1 MKDNFKE
8 KKKVVDQEV
17 LESPETKPEN
27 EITTEV
33 EEPENEITTEVE
45 EPPKKEKVLGTVVN
59 CPRLRVREHPSI
71 NAVVA
76 AEIDEGSEVVINEDK
91 SAEEFYSVITATGLE
106 GYCMKDYIQLK

>member
-8 KKKVVDQEV
+8 EKKVVDKKV

-27 EITTEV
+27 EITTEA
-33 EEPENEITTEVE
+33 EEPA
-45 EPPKKEKVLGTVVN
+45 KKEKVLGTVVN

-91 SAEEFYSVITATGLE
+91 STEEFYSVITVTGLE

>member
-8 KKKVVDQEV
+8 EKKVVDKKV
-17 LESPETKPEN
+17 LESPETKPA
-27 EITTEV
+27 
-33 EEPENEITTEVE
+33 NEITTEVE
-45 EPPKKEKVLGTVVN
+45 EPPKKEKVLGIVVN

-91 SAEEFYSVITATGLE
+91 STEEFYSVITVTGLE

>member
-17 LESPETKPEN
+17 LEFPETK
-27 EITTEV
+27 
-33 EEPENEITTEVE
+33 PENEITTEVE

-91 SAEEFYSVITATGLE
+91 STEEFYSVITATGLE
-106 GYCMKDYIQLK
+106 GYCMKDYIQAK

>member
-8 KKKVVDQEV
+8 EKKVVDKKV
-17 LESPETKPEN
+17 LESPETK
-27 EITTEV
+27 
-33 EEPENEITTEVE
+33 PENEITTEVE

-91 SAEEFYSVITATGLE
+91 STEEFYSVITATGLE
-106 GYCMKDYIQLK
+106 GYCMKDYIQAK

>member
-8 KKKVVDQEV
+8 EKKVVDKKV
-17 LESPETKPEN
+17 LESPETK
-27 EITTEV
+27 
-33 EEPENEITTEVE
+33 PENEITTEVE

-91 SAEEFYSVITATGLE
+91 STEEFYSVVTTTGLE
-106 GYCMKDYIQLK
+106 GYCMKDYIQVK

>member
-1 MKDNFKE
+1 M
-8 KKKVVDQEV
+8 KKKSLLFLILSFLCIGLV
-17 LESPETKPEN
+17 SGCG
-27 EITTEV
+27 
-33 EEPENEITTEVE
+33 EEKFSITTEVE

-91 SAEEFYSVITATGLE
+91 STEEFYSVVTATGLE
-106 GYCMKDYIQLK
+106 GYCMKDYIQVK

>member
-17 LESPETKPEN
+17 LESPEIK
-27 EITTEV
+27 
-33 EEPENEITTEVE
+33 PENEITTEVE

-91 SAEEFYSVITATGLE
+91 STEEFYSVITATGLE
-106 GYCMKDYIQLK
+106 GYCMKDYIQVK

>member
-8 KKKVVDQEV
+8 EKKVVDKKV
-17 LESPETKPEN
+17 LESPETK
-27 EITTEV
+27 
-33 EEPENEITTEVE
+33 PENEITTEVE

-91 SAEEFYSVITATGLE
+91 STEEFYSVITVTGLE

>member
-8 KKKVVDQEV
+8 EKKVVDKKV
-17 LESPETKPEN
+17 LESPETK
-27 EITTEV
+27 
-33 EEPENEITTEVE
+33 PENEITTEVE

-91 SAEEFYSVITATGLE
+91 STEEFYSVITATGLE
-106 GYCMKDYIQLK
+106 GYCMKDYIQVK

>member
-33 EEPENEITTEVE
+33 EEP
-45 EPPKKEKVLGTVVN
+45 PKKEKALGTVAN

-91 SAEEFYSVITATGLE
+91 STEEFYSVVTATGLE
-106 GYCMKDYIQLK
+106 GYCMKDYIQVK

>member
-8 KKKVVDQEV
+8 EKKVVDKKV
-17 LESPETKPEN
+17 LESPETK
-27 EITTEV
+27 
-33 EEPENEITTEVE
+33 PENEITTEVE

-91 SAEEFYSVITATGLE
+91 STEEFYSVITDTGLE
-106 GYCMKDYIQLK
+106 GYCMKDYIQVK

>member
-8 KKKVVDQEV
+8 EKKVVDKKV
-17 LESPETKPEN
+17 LESPETK
-27 EITTEV
+27 
-33 EEPENEITTEVE
+33 PENEITTEVE

-76 AEIDEGSEVVINEDK
+76 AEIDEGSEVVINEDE
-91 SAEEFYSVITATGLE
+91 STEEFYSVITATGLE

>member
-8 KKKVVDQEV
+8 EKKVVDKKV

-33 EEPENEITTEVE
+33 EEP
-45 EPPKKEKVLGTVVN
+45 PKKENALGIVVN

-91 SAEEFYSVITATGLE
+91 STEEFYSVITATGLE

>member
-8 KKKVVDQEV
+8 EKKVVDKKV
-17 LESPETKPEN
+17 LESPETKQ
-27 EITTEV
+27 
-33 EEPENEITTEVE
+33 ENEITTEVE

-91 SAEEFYSVITATGLE
+91 STEEFYSVITATGLE

>member
-8 KKKVVDQEV
+8 EKKVVDKKV
-17 LESPETKPEN
+17 LESPETKP
-27 EITTEV
+27 V
-33 EEPENEITTEVE
+33 NEITTEVE
-45 EPPKKEKVLGTVVN
+45 EPPKKEKVLGAVVN

-71 NAVVA
+71 NAVVS

-91 SAEEFYSVITATGLE
+91 STEEFYSVITATGLE

>member
-8 KKKVVDQEV
+8 EKKVVDKKV
-17 LESPETKPEN
+17 LESPETK
-27 EITTEV
+27 
-33 EEPENEITTEVE
+33 PENEITTEVE

-91 SAEEFYSVITATGLE
+91 STEEFYSVITATGLE

>member
-8 KKKVVDQEV
+8 EKKVVDKKV

-27 EITTEV
+27 EIT
-33 EEPENEITTEVE
+33 IEVE
-45 EPPKKEKVLGTVVN
+45 EPPKKEKALGTVVN

-91 SAEEFYSVITATGLE
+91 STEEFYSVITATGLE
-106 GYCMKDYIQLK
+106 GYCMKDYIQVK

>member
-8 KKKVVDQEV
+8 EKKVVNKKV
-17 LESPETKPEN
+17 LESPETK
-27 EITTEV
+27 
-33 EEPENEITTEVE
+33 PENEITTEVE

-76 AEIDEGSEVVINEDK
+76 AEIDEGSEVVINEYK
-91 SAEEFYSVITATGLE
+91 STEEFYSVVTATGLE